1 MGMKQLSD
9 GGTAGTSL
17 GQSTSDKISFFG
29 VTTVTSQQA
38 VVTTVDSTTIT
49 TCDTTIA
56 TTGLTAE
63 DTLDNIIE
71 AQALAINRVIADS
84 RAQAKAIN
92 QLITKLR
99 AFGLFASS

>member
-1 MGMKQLSD
+1 MAVEYVDSGIDD
-9 GGTAGTSL
+9 GLVVGRSGKKLA
-17 GQSTSDKISFFG
+17 FFG
-29 VTTVTSQQA
+29 VTTVTAKQA

-49 TCDTTIA
+49 TVDTTIA

-71 AQALAINRVIADS
+71 ANALAINRLIADS

-92 QLITKLR
+92 QLISKLR
-99 AFGLFASS
+99 ALGLFASS